1 MPARAPSPAPADRPA
16 GRPARRPTAPAGD
29 AAPARRTRRNMNG
42 YDLAPE
48 VAELIRAVNAFKD
61 RTGRA
66 FPAWSEL
73 LQILRDLGYEKRR

>member
-1 MPARAPSPAPADRPA
+1 
-16 GRPARRPTAPAGD
+16 
-29 AAPARRTRRNMNG
+29 MNG